1 MPDSHNGGPALDFLL
16 KEVSYST
23 CDNKFFGELEK
34 EMLIPNN
41 LNIHGKIQGATSLR
55 NYQLLI
61 DLPQETVIGYIKK
74 PVSSNIQGDRRVLT
88 YKLEDLINFEDYW
101 WFQLEG
107 ETEFHLALNLLPP
120 FPRLNPVDLQINCQ
134 PDIAVGLN
142 ASVTTKVRL
151 EAEEHIDK
159 VFLRF
164 NAPAMPSPGVSMA
177 INRFSGYEI
186 TEPRMTITSPKKE
199 FPFPQLSLNPGQSL
213 DYTLETKI
221 TADPSSM
228 LFLRCQQDIL
238 STRLLMLS
246 KSTPADLPCGVTI
259 VDEAGQEIPI
269 LRTTRSTILQANA
282 QIMYSPYSMRPEEI
296 ARPRQPAI
304 QAPAQ

>member
-1 MPDSHNGGPALDFLL
+1 MPDSHDGGPALDFLL

-23 CDNKFFGELEK
+23 CDNKFFGELER

-41 LNIHGKIQGATSLR
+41 INIHGKIQGAKSLR
-55 NYQLLI
+55 NYQLRI

-74 PVSSNIQGDRRVLT
+74 PVSSNIQRDKRILT
-88 YKLEDLINFEDYW
+88 YNLEDLINFEDYW
-101 WFQLEG
+101 WFQLQG

-120 FPRLNPVDLQINCQ
+120 FPQLNPVDLAITCQ

-151 EAEEHIDK
+151 EAEEHIDNL
-159 VFLRF
+159 FLRF
-164 NAPAMPSPGVSMA
+164 NAPVMPSPGVSMA
-177 INRFSGYEI
+177 ISRFSGYEI
-186 TEPRMTITSPKKE
+186 TEPRMTVTSPKKE
-199 FPFPQLSLNPGQSL
+199 FPFPQLSLKAGQSL
-213 DYTLETKI
+213 DYELTTKI

-238 STRLLMLS
+238 STRMLMLS
-246 KSTPADLPCGVTI
+246 KSTPADLPCAVTI
-259 VDEAGQEIPI
+259 ANEDGQEIPI

-282 QIMYSPYSMRPEEI
+282 QVMYSPYSMRPEEI
-296 ARPRQPAI
+296 TRPRQTVM

>member
-1 MPDSHNGGPALDFLL
+1 MPDSYNGGPAIDFLL

-41 LNIHGKIQGATSLR
+41 IDIHGKIQGAKSLR
-55 NYQLLI
+55 NYNLRI

-74 PVSSNIQGDRRVLT
+74 PVSSNIQGDLRVLT
-88 YKLEDLINFEDYW
+88 YNLEDLINFEDYW
-101 WFQLEG
+101 WFQLQG

-120 FPRLNPVDLQINCQ
+120 FPRLNPVDLQISCQ

-142 ASVTTKVRL
+142 TNITTKVRL
-151 EAEEHIDK
+151 EAEQHIDNI
-159 VFLRF
+159 FLKF
-164 NAPAMPSPGVSMA
+164 TAPVMPSPGVSMA
-177 INRFSGYEI
+177 ISRFSGYEI
-186 TEPRMTITSPKKE
+186 TEPRTTITSPKKE

-213 DYTLETKI
+213 DYELVTKI
-221 TADPSSM
+221 NADPSSM

-238 STRLLMLS
+238 STRLVMLS
-246 KSTPADLPCGVTI
+246 KSTPADLPCAVTI
-259 VDEAGQEIPI
+259 ADEEGHEIPI

-282 QIMYSPYSMRPEEI
+282 QIMYSPYSMRSEEI
-296 ARPRQPAI
+296 ARPRQAVV